1 MNPMKRKTMPSDG
14 QGTSPRVTTSR
25 TLGSRPVLAA
35 LAVLIVA
42 ALSATG
48 CVSVPTGGPVISY
61 PVTQGTAAQNQPYV
75 QVQPQPPGAG
85 WSPTD
90 IVMGFLTASASYG
103 TYPQVV
109 EQYLTPDEQKSW
121 NPSWSAVVYK
131 SGPNP
136 TKPTYPSGVKNP
148 KTATVGIKGDIQA
161 SLQGNGN
168 YSVPSASAPGVSPDE
183 PSFQLEN
190 IGGQWRISTAP
201 PELLLT
207 SNSFANDY
215 QSRSLYFFDPQSRF
229 LVPDPVYVPV
239 RANDLMNQL
248 VNELIAP
255 PGDWLSG
262 GATTTAFPLK
272 TKVSNVTLD
281 GVTAVVNLTGTAI
294 GKAAALTGAAASKGV
309 MARVSAQLLYTLS
322 GAAPGGSTG
331 QGVQSVEV
339 VVNGKPWTPPDK
351 GNPIQ
356 PTSAWHPAY
365 GDSSQFYYIASG
377 GVLSSHSASGQGKP
391 VKLATIGPGY
401 SQIAVSADGTFLAAL
416 RGSTLY
422 TGLVDGQLTKRGTGF
437 TSMSWDADDDLW
449 AAQNGQVVML
459 HGTQKTR
466 EPLGQMV
473 SVGVFDAGIPV
484 AGQFTGLQVAPDGV
498 RVAIV
503 VGGNE
508 LTFGA
513 ISRQQ
518 SQSPRI
524 SLSLVQETAAAGTE
538 FTALTWY
545 GPDDVI
551 TLAGPAVTDYPVS
564 GGSSTSIQ
572 AYPGMQT
579 ITASLNHPLIAGLSN
594 GRLATDG
601 SRAGSWMINNDTPSS
616 GISPVYPG

>member
-1 MNPMKRKTMPSDG
+1 MKSPMK
-14 QGTSPRVTTSR
+14 SR
-25 TLGSRPVLAA
+25 TLRSRPVLAA
-35 LAVLIVA
+35 LAALLVA

-85 WSPTD
+85 WSPRD
-90 IVMGFLTASASYG
+90 IVTGFLTASASYG
-103 TYPQVV
+103 SYPEVV
-109 EQYLTPDEQKSW
+109 KEYLTPDEHKSW

-136 TKPTYPSGVKNP
+136 TEPTYPSGVKNP
-148 KTATVGIKGDIQA
+148 KTATVEITGTIQA

-168 YSVPSASAPGVSPDE
+168 YSVPSASAPGVSPDQ

-207 SNSFANDY
+207 TNSFANDY

-262 GATTTAFPLK
+262 GATTSAFPQK

-281 GVTAVVNLTGTAI
+281 GVTAVVNLTGAAI
-294 GKAAALTGAAASKGV
+294 GKAAALTGQAANNGI

-322 GAAPGGSTG
+322 GAAPSGSTG

-365 GDSSQFYYIASG
+365 GESSHFYYIASG
-377 GVLSSHSASGQGKP
+377 GVLTSRSASGPGKP
-391 VKLATIGPGY
+391 VSLATIGPGY

-422 TGLVDGQLTKRGTGF
+422 TGLVNGRLTKRGTGF

-449 AAQNGQVVML
+449 ASQNGQVVML

-466 EPLGQMV
+466 QPLGQMV

-484 AGQFTGLQVAPDGV
+484 AGQFTALQVAPDGV

-513 ISRQQ
+513 ISHQQ

-524 SLSLVQETAAAGTE
+524 SLSLVQETAAVGTE

-545 GPDDVI
+545 GPDDII
-551 TLAGPAVTDYPVS
+551 TLAGSAVTDYPVS
-564 GGSSTSIQ
+564 GGSSASIQ
-572 AYPGMQT
+572 AYPGMKT
-579 ITASLNHPLIAGLSN
+579 ITASRNQPLIAGLSN
-594 GRLATDG
+594 GRLATDA
-601 SRAGSWMINNDTPSS
+601 SRTGSWTTNGGDTPAS